1 MIYPQNTISPKLHKL
16 LDELKI
22 NLVNLYGQQLYS
34 LILFGSQARGEATPD
49 SDIDIM
55 TVLEDPIDVAKEIH
69 KTSEI
74 KFYFIDKYEEL
85 ISIIPVSRS
94 EFTSSSISL
103 IRIAK
108 REGIKLWVK

>member
-108 REGIKLWVK
+108 REGIKL